1 MAKETEVRFDEQAFL
16 IDFYKEFVHL
26 NTTTYKNFLQ
36 VEGDPSYVM
45 SKIFAKDFQV
55 KSSKRSKDVKLSPFF
70 YLSTLQLSALIPK
83 IRIYKITY
91 KNKNENKGFAEYTGI
106 EEQEFYFND
115 YTTPDSILKSNRQR
129 GTDIGIQSFSWEDA
143 GTNEVES
150 GVFFNA
156 NLRIYLQNAESFGLV
171 RGGGLKISDLLLPSG
186 RTSKEKKA
194 AAKKNARTAN
204 PIYDDREF
212 QIKAIVGW
220 AVPDGSNKLFSKA
233 ERDAIKKLQISF
245 FLTSPRHEIEFN
257 EDGSVTLS
265 LDYIASIDARMRSKH
280 FDLFNIED
288 GGRGDKIISALKKVK
303 KGDLSRAEEQKKR
316 IQKLKSA
323 LTDLKGVPLDGV
335 PGKLPDDPYVLDK
348 FKSFV
353 DRGVLGSPNLD
364 PEDVIERHIKSME
377 ELLGADAINTGNLE
391 DSIENAAFDQRNK
404 AYSRIIDQL
413 QKKRKV
419 YQFFISQEEVTLWEE
434 SIELFEDEKN
444 AQEKNLLVLK
454 NREAKKNEILTSL
467 GSGRDVS
474 IAPIWE
480 ESMNNFQRQMTE
492 AANADARAALVKT
505 YLQDSKEKPG
515 EGQKDIQFFF
525 FGDLVEVAIEIIVN
539 PPLDS
544 AILEGKSEMVKFS
557 LEAKRRMRADLL
569 REQFTFILGPL
580 EMVEVKVN
588 GKNTVRNHFSVALA
602 DIPISARQFDRWFVE
617 YIVKP
622 MKESYNLKNFLIDML
637 TALLNNALSPLGYG
651 PIGQFNK
658 TKMGVSIFSAAFK
671 KKKDRA
677 LKISKGRIGM
687 EEFISSMPS
696 NATSYR
702 GIKKL
707 MQFFFMYH
715 VGIANHDLNAK
726 QVKDIKKGIIH
737 YNVGADRGIVKTV
750 KFDVDKIPGR
760 AEAQIE
766 KAQKLEDRNFLYAN
780 KYNVVLELVG
790 NPLYKPGMVFYLNPR
805 SLGFSI
811 EESDDVGLG
820 GYYSVVKVSS
830 AIDDGK
836 FTTTVRGVFLAP
848 SISPFPEIKTT
859 VFTGKE
865 GSKFQLNDL
874 PGVQTFGGEKEED
887 EKSLIDEAIK
897 VGKAIL
903 NPTQIRKDYVPGTFK
918 ANPNSPTHRKNIEEE
933 N

>member
-1 MAKETEVRFDEQAFL
+1 MPKETEVRFDEQAFL

-36 VEGDPSYVM
+36 VEGDPSYAM

-91 KNKNENKGFAEYTGI
+91 KNKNEVNGFAEYTGVA
-106 EEQEFYFND
+106 EQEFYFND

-129 GTDIGIQSFSWEDA
+129 GTDIGIQSFTWEDA

-156 NLRIYLQNAESFGLV
+156 NLRIYLQNVEAFGLA

-186 RTSKEKKA
+186 RTTKEKEL
-194 AAKKNARTAN
+194 AKQSARTGN
-204 PIYDDREF
+204 PVYDDREF

-265 LDYIASIDARMRSKH
+265 LDYIASIDARMRSPH
-280 FDLFNIED
+280 FNLFKIED
-288 GGRGDKIISALKKVK
+288 GGKSDRMIRMGKTSLKIAKSEGTIKSYEDALKRHKQVLK
-303 KGDLSRAEEQKKR
+303 EQEELLDAIRTGTAAVQQQYPLTTHPGGSADSSPAAAALNRHIIAVLRPAVASAEK
-316 IQKLKSA
+316 
-323 LTDLKGVPLDGV
+323 DLKET
-335 PGKLPDDPYVLDK
+335 
-348 FKSFV
+348 SQT
-353 DRGVLGSPNLD
+353 
-364 PEDVIERHIKSME
+364 VIERAQT
-377 ELLGADAINTGNLE
+377 LLDKRI
-391 DSIENAAFDQRNK
+391 FDQRNK

-413 QKKRKV
+413 QKTRKV
-419 YQFFISQEEVTLWEE
+419 YQFFISQDEVTLWEE
-434 SIELFEDEKN
+434 SIEPFEDETNPEGK
-444 AQEKNLLVLK
+444 KLRVLK

-467 GSGRDVS
+467 GQGSGRDVS
-474 IAPIWE
+474 VAPIWE
-480 ESMNNFQRQMTE
+480 ESMNHFQKQMT
-492 AANADARAALVKT
+492 DAAALPKKRKELVET
-505 YLQDSKEKPG
+505 YLEDSKTKPG

-525 FGDLVEVAIEIIVN
+525 FGDLVEAAIEIIVN
-539 PPLDS
+539 PPTDS
-544 AILEGKSEMVKFS
+544 SILAPEGAERAAQ
-557 LEAKRRMRADLL
+557 EATRRKRADHL

-580 EMVEVKVN
+580 EMVEVKVIN
-588 GKNTVRNHFSVALA
+588 GKDTVRNHFSVALA

-658 TKMGVSIFSAAFK
+658 TKMGVSIFSAAFEK
-671 KKKDRA
+671 PKDRT

-715 VGIANHDLNAK
+715 VGIANNDLKGK
-726 QVKDIKKGIIH
+726 QAPDIKKGIIH

-805 SLGFSI
+805 SLGFGSV
-811 EESDDVGLG
+811 EGADDVGLG

-848 SISPFPEIKTT
+848 SISPFSEIKTT
-859 VFTGKE
+859 DVTGKE
-865 GSKFQLNDL
+865 GRSFN
-874 PGVQTFGGEKEED
+874 
-887 EKSLIDEAIK
+887 
-897 VGKAIL
+897 
-903 NPTQIRKDYVPGTFK
+903 
-918 ANPNSPTHRKNIEEE
+918 
-933 N
+933 